1 MHGKFITFEGGEG
14 AGKSTQAT
22 ALARKL
28 SAFGI
33 GALQTRE
40 PGGSPGAEIIRQVLL
55 SGMAKG
61 LGGEAEAV
69 LFAAA
74 RADHLGTVIRPALA
88 AGTWVVCDRFLDS
101 TRIYQGVLGNVGR
114 PLLRAL
120 ERITVADAMPDL
132 TFILDLPAELGLA
145 RARERRG
152 SDTADRFET
161 ESLAYHTTLNS
172 AFRDLAA
179 AEAARCV
186 LIDATPPA
194 DQIATEIWR
203 HVRKRLRPESAPMS
217 LEKFA
222 W

>member
-33 GALQTRE
+33 ASLPTRE
-40 PGGSPGAEIIRQVLL
+40 PGGSPGAEIIRHVLL
-55 SGMAKG
+55 SGLAKG

-74 RADHLGTVIRPALA
+74 RADHLAPSSCRRWRPVHGWCATGFSTPPGFTRACSAMSAGRCCGRWSGSRSGTRCRISPSCSTCRQNSASRGHA
-88 AGTWVVCDRFLDS
+88 NGAGPTPP
-101 TRIYQGVLGNVGR
+101 I
-114 PLLRAL
+114 
-120 ERITVADAMPDL
+120 DL
-132 TFILDLPAELGLA
+132 KRKILPTM
-145 RARERRG
+145 
-152 SDTADRFET
+152 S
-161 ESLAYHTTLNS
+161 TLNS

-179 AEAARCV
+179 AQSARCV
-186 LIDATPPA
+186 LVDATPPA
-194 DQIATEIWR
+194 DQIAAEIWR
-203 HVRKRLRPESAPMS
+203 HVRKRLRPKSAPMS